1 MASVSFFLQL
11 LFPPLLLALHP
22 LPCLPLLLISFPLSF
37 LIHLFLSLASPSYP
51 CPNRHSLSLSPVS
64 PAFLNHFDICQ
75 IHVALLS
82 QAISFFFFF
91 WSNVLKNNFRQ
102 LPSFQCALVPRKSR
116 MFTLLR
122 KLIVTFRHKPSLNFP
137 SNSSGLLDNPHS
149 SFFSSLIFQKCSSL
163 SSSSIAH
170 SIKFYFFLL
179 CLEAF

>member
-1 MASVSFFLQL
+1 MASVSFFLQF

-51 CPNRHSLSLSPVS
+51 CPNHLSLSLSPVS
-64 PAFLNHFDICQ
+64 SAFLNHFDICQ

-82 QAISFFFFF
+82 QAISFFFL
-91 WSNVLKNNFRQ
+91 SNVLKNNFRQ

-137 SNSSGLLDNPHS
+137 PNSSGLLDNPHS
-149 SFFSSLIFQKCSSL
+149 SFLSSLIFQKCSFL
-163 SSSSIAH
+163 SCFLNCPLHQVLFS
-170 SIKFYFFLL
+170 LL
-179 CLEAF
+179 CLETL